1 MQLRKLVSKKQ
12 YKISS
17 SLGLKGEPH
26 IDFRMQCVIVTLTG
40 RGAITN
46 DILKFRKVIEF
57 QRSSI
62 AICFSYIYLFIDG
75 KRSCISKESS
85 SEFRKMIKD

>member
-12 YKISS
+12 YKISF

-46 DILKFRKVIEF
+46 GIFKFRKVIEF
-57 QRSSI
+57 QSSWI
-62 AICFSYIYLFIDG
+62 AINCQWIVYLINNQW
-75 KRSCISKESS
+75 KKI
-85 SEFRKMIKD
+85 I